1 MSRCSHVALVEAYQS
16 SVVDPGRMQRL
27 ITCLNAP
34 RMQHPG
40 VALFVGHKE
49 KKAALRQFFPGNNA
63 SKRTETLASIYVDT
77 DTISARHPLLFIDVN
92 PFVGLP
98 PRCIPA
104 TCHEIK
110 TKRIEWANSAD
121 SPHANIQDLL
131 LTRVVLP
138 LADVAVIFADDVGG
152 LPGVA
157 DILWTWCDHGS
168 ATTLP
173 PQVRPRLVVISAG
186 SNTATNQLECDS
198 LRAMATAPEFQAMF
212 SSMRIEH
219 TARGGSN
226 RAMYTPMRQMIK
238 DQLAHARAAKHAHMC
253 LFSAQHLA
261 WLFPHTLG
269 HFCRSVREPFDAF
282 ACFREHGHRPS
293 ELLRH
298 VHVFVDMAME
308 RQLHFDTLAS
318 VLASSILMEA
328 YPPGAHR
335 FAPSYV
341 FKRAYRDELH
351 RLFGNAYLGD
361 GKGVAAFGF
370 HMVGLVRAH
379 LLHQF
384 AIMQRR
390 GQQAADLHAKNLT
403 ATSGQVRWSR
413 FVSNRTCFYCF
424 AHAPEH
430 VLDCRHAVCD
440 ACVPMWGEAMLERE
454 HGYRLRRC
462 GLCLQPATLTVFLK
476 PPTAGV
482 RVISIDGGG
491 VRGVVP
497 LEFLRFLQNSF
508 GSDCTIQEFF
518 DLACGTSAG
527 GLITLGLFAKQWPL
541 AQCEDTFSR
550 LTGEI
555 FGAASR
561 GSWSALAGL
570 PYVRLLLNDALYKEA
585 VLDSA
590 LQDSFGRYVRVFD
603 YPHNAVSRYKFAVTA
618 TNITEASPF
627 IFTNYNGRADR
638 DPQCGYQHLR
648 PDDVEQEL
656 LLWEA
661 GRATSAAPAFF
672 RTAKVPNVGTFQD
685 GGLRLNNP
693 VNVGL
698 AEVRQVWSAST
709 KVDVMLSLGTGTTQ
723 ETAPIPAPPSRGRFK
738 DSFIPRIYRSFMSGM
753 DGEVAWRQL
762 SNHLSTDAK
771 TGHFRLNIP
780 LSEAVSR
787 LDDVR
792 AMEALRNNVH
802 VLRDDGK
809 LLQVK
814 RTLLASC
821 FFFELDDIPQLDGQ
835 GFYLCSG
842 TIRVRGDGDRILSY
856 LREAEPACAD
866 LEFLK
871 GQDFLGVLEE
881 EQDTC
886 ERCKKFC
893 KHVQFYVRNRAEEIS
908 ILLNIGNQNQ
918 QRISGFPCSTEDL
931 VHKQRLQLVE
941 DPLPR
946 ALCICAPGT
955 VVAPLVIK
963 KNRKSM
969 RAR

>member
-1 MSRCSHVALVEAYQS
+1 
-16 SVVDPGRMQRL
+16 
-27 ITCLNAP
+27 
-34 RMQHPG
+34 MQHPG
-40 VALFVGHKE
+40 VGLFVGHKE

-98 PRCIPA
+98 PRCMPA

-110 TKRIEWANSAD
+110 TKRIEWANSSD
-121 SPHANIQDLL
+121 SPHASIQDLL
-131 LTRVVLP
+131 LTRLVLP
-138 LADVAVIFADDVGG
+138 LADVVVIFADDVGG

-157 DILWTWCDHGS
+157 DLLWTWCDHGS
-168 ATTLP
+168 ASTLL

-186 SNTATNQLECDS
+186 SNTATNQLECES

-219 TARGGSN
+219 TARAGSN
-226 RAMYTPMRQMIK
+226 RATYTPMRQMMR
-238 DQLAHARAAKHAHMC
+238 DQLAHARAAKQAHMC

-261 WLFPHTLG
+261 WLFPHALG

-293 ELLRH
+293 DLLQH

-341 FKRAYRDELH
+341 FERTYRDELH

-370 HMVGLVRAH
+370 HM
-379 LLHQF
+379 
-384 AIMQRR
+384 
-390 GQQAADLHAKNLT
+390 
-403 ATSGQVRWSR
+403 
-413 FVSNRTCFYCF
+413 
-424 AHAPEH
+424 
-430 VLDCRHAVCD
+430 
-440 ACVPMWGEAMLERE
+440 WGEAILERE

-462 GLCLQPATLTVFLK
+462 GLCLKPATLTVFLK

-723 ETAPIPAPPSRGRFK
+723 EATPIPAPPSRGRFK

-753 DGEVAWRQL
+753 DGEVVWRQL

-802 VLRDDGK
+802 VLKDDDK

-814 RTLLASC
+814 RTLLAAC
-821 FFFELDDIPQLDGQ
+821 FFFELDDIPQLDSQ

-842 TIRVRGDGDRILSY
+842 TIRVRGDGERILSY
-856 LREAEPACAD
+856 LREAKPASAD

-871 GQDFLGVLEE
+871 GQDFLGILEE

-886 ERCKKFC
+886 ERCRKFC
-893 KHVQFYVRNRAEEIS
+893 KHVQFYVRNRAEEIN
-908 ILLNIGNQNQ
+908 IFLNIGNQNQ

-946 ALCICAPGT
+946 ALCICAPGA

-963 KNRKSM
+963 KRSKSM
-969 RAR
+969 RFR